1 MDKSSGEN
9 SLMIKAIMQLEVMV
23 VRVTGSREE
32 RYRGLRRLR
41 TIPLRDREYRGDGE
55 WLIRDPEKYTHI
67 QAIRSAL
74 EDRQRQLV
82 LPGVVG

>member
-1 MDKSSGEN
+1 
-9 SLMIKAIMQLEVMV
+9 MIKAIMQFEVMA
-23 VRVTGSREE
+23 VRVTGSQQE
-32 RYRGLRRLR
+32 RFRDLRRLR
-41 TIPLRDREYRGDGE
+41 TIPPRDRQYRGDGE